1 MRRCAKYL
9 LFTLMSLLMAGCER
23 TIHEY
28 PRDVDVEL
36 AVRCSVE
43 LERPEYYMSVECDA
57 EEGATYVVQ
66 AQGAEPLGT
75 RFIEPVCL
83 RYVVDLY
90 RVCGVQSQFVERR
103 VLFADV
109 EEPNPQVEARFDVD
123 AERYRVLVW
132 CDYVRVDVRE
142 AWYYI
147 TDDLCEVRYSDVAV
161 ADNNDKD
168 AFSGVRDVDLSH
180 WCCQM
185 CCNEV
190 TVDMTLVRP
199 MGRLKCVATD
209 VDDFLNN
216 SSSALEDI
224 TAVVSYV
231 QYVSAGYNVEEQRPN
246 YFVPTR
252 TFVSKARVDREGR
265 FELFYDYVIVNGKE
279 SNVMLNFA
287 LYNGDVEFAEGG
299 GVVGDEISSWSGIVV
314 PLKRNRETIIEGRL
328 LTTSYGTGGVAI
340 NPDFENEYVIPW
352 GD

>member
-1 MRRCAKYL
+1 
-9 LFTLMSLLMAGCER
+9 MSLLMAGCDR

-28 PRDVDVEL
+28 PHDVEVEL
-36 AVRCSVE
+36 AVRCSVD
-43 LERPEYYMSVECDA
+43 LAQPEHWMSVECNAAD
-57 EEGATYVVQ
+57 GANYVVQ
-66 AQGAEPLGT
+66 AESAEPLGS
-75 RFIEPVCL
+75 RFIDPVCL

-90 RVCGVQSQFVERR
+90 SVNGAKSRFVERR
-103 VLFADV
+103 VLYSDV
-109 EEPNPQVEARFDVD
+109 EAPTHDVVARFDVG

-132 CDYVRVDVRE
+132 CDYVREDVRE

-147 TDDLCEVRYSDVAV
+147 TDDLCEVRYADMPVV
-161 ADNNDKD
+161 DNNDKD
-168 AFSGVRDVDLSH
+168 AFSGVKDVDLTH
-180 WCCQM
+180 WCCLK
-185 CCNEV
+185 CCNEAV
-190 TVDMTLVRP
+190 VDMTLVRP

-209 VDDFLNN
+209 VDDYIAN
-216 SSSALEDI
+216 SSAMLEDI

-252 TFVSKARVDREGR
+252 TFVSKARVDAQGE

-287 LYNGDVEFAEGG
+287 FYNGDVEFTDEGE
-299 GVVGDEISSWSGIVV
+299 VVGDRISSWSGIEV

>member
-1 MRRCAKYL
+1 
-9 LFTLMSLLMAGCER
+9 
-23 TIHEY
+23 
-28 PRDVDVEL
+28 
-36 AVRCSVE
+36 
-43 LERPEYYMSVECDA
+43 
-57 EEGATYVVQ
+57 
-66 AQGAEPLGT
+66 
-75 RFIEPVCL
+75 
-83 RYVVDLY
+83 
-90 RVCGVQSQFVERR
+90 

-109 EEPNPQVEARFDVD
+109 NDPNPQAITSFNVEA
-123 AERYRVLVW
+123 AKYKVLVW
-132 CDYVRVDVRE
+132 CDYVQDEVRE
-142 AWYYI
+142 SWYYI
-147 TDDLCEVRYSDVAV
+147 TDDLTKILYSDIEVV
-161 ADNNDKD
+161 DNNDKD
-168 AFSGVRDVDLSH
+168 VFTNMMNVDLTEYYYADGDH
-180 WCCQM
+180 QI
-185 CCNEV
+185 V
-190 TVDMTLVRP
+190 YDIDLQRP
-199 MGRLKCVATD
+199 KGRLKCITTDMDDYLKNDNAT
-209 VDDFLNN
+209 VD
-216 SSSALEDI
+216 EI
-224 TAVVSYV
+224 TAVVTYV